1 VWKASE
7 LQQALN
13 PMINKLWAQ
22 DPEALPFRSP
32 VDPEALGIPVSI
44 AVFDVTLKK
53 ILCDVAK

>member
-1 VWKASE
+1 
-7 LQQALN
+7 
-13 PMINKLWAQ
+13 MINKLWAQ